1 MFQITISEKPARE
14 YFNESTNEFISLP
27 GHKAF
32 QLQLEHSLISLSK
45 WESKWKKPFL
55 NSNSKS
61 GLTKEEI
68 IDYVR
73 CMTING
79 GVPEDAYKFIDD
91 NELKQI
97 LDYMGDSHTA
107 TTIYDRR
114 SQPHRNEKI
123 TSELIYYWMIRCEIP
138 QAYEKW
144 HLNRLLTLIK
154 ICNIKGGP
162 EQKMSKQSIYNQNR
176 ELNAK
181 RRASMHS
188 RG

>member
-1 MFQITISEKPARE
+1 MLQITISEKPERE
-14 YFNESTNEFISLP
+14 LFNEATSEFIQVP

-32 QLQLEHSLISLSK
+32 PLQLEHSLISLSK

-55 NSNSKS
+55 GSKES
-61 GLTKEEI
+61 LTREEI
-68 IDYVR
+68 LDYVR

-79 GVPEDAYKFIDD
+79 GIDEEAYQYID
-91 NELKQI
+91 NQELKQI
-97 LDYMGDSHTA
+97 LDYMSDSHTA
-107 TTIYDRR
+107 TKIYDRR
-114 SQPHRNEKI
+114 NHPQRQETI

-154 ICNIKGGP
+154 VCNIKGGP
-162 EQKMSKQSIYNQNR
+162 DQKMSKQSIYNQNR
-176 ELNAK
+176 ELNAR
-181 RRASMHS
+181 RRAKLHS